1 MQVAAVGGVRG
12 ADESR
17 VGVLSLRRV
26 GDIPGELSGGHL
38 VCGAAAQLRE
48 FWAVIC

>member
-1 MQVAAVGGVRG
+1 MQVAAVGGAG
-12 ADESR
+12 AADESS
-17 VGVLSLRRV
+17 VGVLSLRCVR
-26 GDIPGELSGGHL
+26 DIPGEPSGGRF